1 MTKWVDDDD
10 DDDGDGGG
18 GGADGDGDGDGDDD
32 DDCEMYGSTY
42 TSKLK
47 EYLGDDIAI
56 TELHCE
62 RNIVRLCLPVVSVIF
77 L

>member
-10 DDDGDGGG
+10 DDDGGDGGG

-32 DDCEMYGSTY
+32 DCEMYGSTY

-47 EYLGDDIAI
+47 ECLGDDIAI
-56 TELHCE
+56 TELHCK
-62 RNIVRLCLPVVSVIF
+62 RNIATFCLPVVSVIF